1 MDRFIVKVKVWS
13 TIRDDSYNV
22 EYTGQIYDSAADAY
36 GEQKEA
42 KENGYDAWIENL
54 DD

>member
-1 MDRFIVKVKVWS
+1 MDRFMVKCKVWS

-36 GEQKEA
+36 GEWKEA